1 MVSRARA
8 HPGSF
13 AGRLVLAAALSA
25 GVLSGSA
32 SVARAASGTPVSW
45 VPGIPDSASLSS
57 PAFIAGTVR
66 NASGSPAAGADVA
79 LVAWPSEEVQAQL
92 KVGDTVTLTPL
103 AQTRSRAD
111 GTFTLRLRS
120 LADVMPM
127 ESTSGNVDFEIV
139 TVGEGDG
146 VARYSFS
153 SGVGAN
159 LSAVDPA
166 QPSRANDV
174 AKRGVDLRLGTPSS
188 GNLPKAEPTAA
199 TDKDYPCPSG
209 STYYLP
215 VRETLVATSNVYDLV
230 GDAYNQKAGVVVKF
244 TYSNNASSTLG
255 VGYSATGGY
264 GSWSQSGTA
273 TRSSTSSQSF
283 LWLYAYQNNYWDTE
297 FEYGEYRET
306 CANSAGYYQDS
317 YQVRPIEWI
326 GGERERHPGTPNL
339 TKCVWY
345 PGGPGDV
352 VSRTGTA
359 AVNWSN
365 GVDISGWLGSLS
377 LSTQTGYSNSAS
389 ITFDMNNASNITLCG
404 RYDYPMGNNPG
415 PGDILAR
422 T

>member
-1 MVSRARA
+1 MWATAQPGVMDRGHRAERPPGVRHQARA
-8 HPGSF
+8 F
-13 AGRLVLAAALSA
+13 
-25 GVLSGSA
+25 
-32 SVARAASGTPVSW
+32 
-45 VPGIPDSASLSS
+45 
-57 PAFIAGTVR
+57 
-66 NASGSPAAGADVA
+66 
-79 LVAWPSEEVQAQL
+79 
-92 KVGDTVTLTPL
+92 
-103 AQTRSRAD
+103 
-111 GTFTLRLRS
+111 
-120 LADVMPM
+120 
-127 ESTSGNVDFEIV
+127 
-139 TVGEGDG
+139 
-146 VARYSFS
+146 
-153 SGVGAN
+153 
-159 LSAVDPA
+159 
-166 QPSRANDV
+166 
-174 AKRGVDLRLGTPSS
+174 
-188 GNLPKAEPTAA
+188 
-199 TDKDYPCPSG
+199 SG
-209 STYYLP
+209 ST
-215 VRETLVATSNVYDLV
+215 R
-230 GDAYNQKAGVVVKF
+230 
-244 TYSNNASSTLG
+244 
-255 VGYSATGGY
+255 
-264 GSWSQSGTA
+264 
-273 TRSSTSSQSF
+273 
-283 LWLYAYQNNYWDTE
+283 NYWDTE